1 MAKPKCTQT
10 HPEFT
15 SRSPLNAG
23 PMIFTFAIAPR
34 LARLAALSRCRI
46 VHVAARTESQ
56 ARASL
61 AGLCAASEPIGLSLV
76 FVSRTQTRQQVAA

>member
-15 SRSPLNAG
+15 SRSFSGAG
-23 PMIFTFAIAPR
+23 SMMFTFAIAPR

-46 VHVAARTESQ
+46 VRVAARTESQ

-61 AGLCAASEPIGLSLV
+61 AGLSAAGEPIGLSLV
-76 FVSRTQTRQQVAA
+76 FMSRIQTHQGVAA